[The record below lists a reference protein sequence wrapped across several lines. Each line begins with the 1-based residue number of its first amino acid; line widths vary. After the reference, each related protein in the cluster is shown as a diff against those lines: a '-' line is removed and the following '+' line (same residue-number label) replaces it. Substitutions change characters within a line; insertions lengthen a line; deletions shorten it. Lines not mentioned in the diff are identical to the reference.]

1 MLVRRAGGDWQP
13 PKVGSYANEAELQQ
27 LVSDSPHLVGA
38 TVPAV
43 ALRELPLRDAGN
55 LDVLLI
61 DIGGGLTLVEA
72 KLNRNAEIRR
82 AVVGQLL
89 GYAGGLWGM
98 AYDDLDAAVQSR
110 HGASLMEGGRGVDR
124 GAPSDARPSGRHR
137 ARRPGVAQPR
147 PRIGRCS
154 ACRTPNVR
162 CGLTRSVSG
171 QVRESELDEGRHP
184 VRHGVLRVRQQVSQ
198 RGLQH
203 SQRAPLRLQVPR
215 PGTRRDGA
223 CTSPGP
229 ARRRRPVG
237 PRPPDPFDGSEVEA
251 T

>member
-82 AVVGQLL
+82 AVVG
-89 GYAGGLWGM
+89 
-98 AYDDLDAAVQSR
+98 S
-110 HGASLMEGGRGVDR
+110 
-124 GAPSDARPSGRHR
+124 
-137 ARRPGVAQPR
+137 
-147 PRIGRCS
+147 CS
-154 ACRTPNVR
+154 ATPAG
-162 CGLTRSVSG
+162 CGAWRMTTSM
-171 QVRESELDEGRHP
+171 
-184 VRHGVLRVRQQVSQ
+184 RQCS
-198 RGLQH
+198 RDT
-203 SQRAPLRLQVPR
+203 VPR
-215 PGTRRDGA
+215 
-223 CTSPGP
+223 
-229 ARRRRPVG
+229 
-237 PRPPDPFDGSEVEA
+237 
-251 T
+251 